1 MTNQD
6 MYTEKISLWLDD
18 ELNTAEIAELHAHLA
33 TCMHCQNAYQG
44 MRHVDQLL
52 VNAAKVMMAPLP
64 GFAHRVETRLA
75 HHRPT
80 KAWQIW
86 LALGALVVGALI
98 FLSFWAVMG
107 GITLYSLGQSMLD
120 TGLVVHGMVIVI
132 DTADSFRFLLN
143 LGTLALKTSILTM
156 KQPLFWGCVIT
167 AALLAGLWVR
177 IIQTLFK
184 RGAAVVEMML

>member
-6 MYTEKISLWLDD
+6 MYTEKISLLLDD
-18 ELNTAEIAELHAHLA
+18 ELNTAEIAELHTHMAQCL
-33 TCMHCQNAYQG
+33 HCQNAYQG

-52 VNAAKVMMAPLP
+52 VNAAKIMVAPLP
-64 GFAHRVETRLA
+64 GFAHRVEIRLA
-75 HHRPT
+75 HHHPK

-86 LALGALVVGALI
+86 LALAALVAGALI
-98 FLSFWAVMG
+98 FLVFWAITG

-120 TGLVVHGMVIVI
+120 TGLVVQGMVVVI
-132 DTADSFRFLLN
+132 DTADNFRFLFN
-143 LGTLALKTSILTM
+143 LGGLALKASILTM

-177 IIQTLFK
+177 IVQSLFK
-184 RGAAVVEMML
+184 RGATIVEMML